1 MTHWTA
7 DAIIQVV
14 FIIFYAIL
22 LVPNAFNVVKHGFTR
37 EAAYILLIVV
47 SIRKDHVTIKN

>member
-22 LVPNAFNVVKHGFTR
+22 LVPNAFNVIKHGFTR

-47 SIRKDHVTIKN
+47 SLRKDHFMTKN

>member
-1 MTHWTA
+1 MTHWSA

-14 FIIFYAIL
+14 FIILYAIL

-47 SIRKDHVTIKN
+47 SIRKDHITIKN